1 MRFILAEES
10 WILDALSPTEWQL
23 ISEIPLIASGIHFT
37 EKTRE
42 RLFPSPLANDALADE
57 ETITQ
62 LEDWD
67 ELIKPDLMEAFETSR
82 DTVQSDLDKV
92 ETVPVEQVLPPEE
105 ADHNFAIDNFYRLEV
120 KIENTE
126 LWYSAL
132 NQARL
137 LLNEEYDLADSGD
150 RLLIQMEGPDAVDEN
165 RLLLLAQYEIYS
177 VIQNILIE
185 SVMEGQYAG
194 RASAAPRRSRPQ
206 LCDR

>member
-1 MRFILAEES
+1 MRFILAEDS
-10 WILDALSPTEWQL
+10 WVLDALSPTEWQL
-23 ISEIPLIASGIHFT
+23 ISEIPLMASGVHFT

-57 ETITQ
+57 NTITQ

-67 ELIKPDLMEAFETSR
+67 ELIKPDLMEAFEASR
-82 DTVQSDLDKV
+82 DSVQSDLEKV
-92 ETVPVEQVLPPEE
+92 ETIPVESIIPPEE
-105 ADHNFAIDNFYRLEV
+105 TELNFPINEFYRLEV

-132 NQARL
+132 NQARIL
-137 LLNEEYDLADSGD
+137 MNEEYDLAATED

-177 VIQNILIE
+177 VIQNILVE
-185 SVMEGQYAG
+185 NVMEAG
-194 RASAAPRRSRPQ
+194 
-206 LCDR
+206 

>member
-1 MRFILAEES
+1 MIPWLKQTAERTMRFILTEDS

-23 ISEIPLIASGIHFT
+23 ISEIPLIASGVHFT

-57 ETITQ
+57 ETISQ

-67 ELIKPDLMEAFETSR
+67 ELIKPDLLEAFEASR
-82 DTVQSDLDKV
+82 ETVQSDLEKV
-92 ETVPVEQVLPPEE
+92 EVVPVESILSPEE
-105 ADHNFAIDNFYRLEV
+105 ADLNFAVDEFYRLEV

-137 LLNEEYDLADSGD
+137 LMNEEYDLADSGD

-185 SVMEGQYAG
+185 SIMEGQ
-194 RASAAPRRSRPQ
+194 
-206 LCDR
+206 

>member
-1 MRFILAEES
+1 M
-10 WILDALSPTEWQL
+10 
-23 ISEIPLIASGIHFT
+23 
-37 EKTRE
+37 
-42 RLFPSPLANDALADE
+42 
-57 ETITQ
+57 
-62 LEDWD
+62 
-67 ELIKPDLMEAFETSR
+67 
-82 DTVQSDLDKV
+82 
-92 ETVPVEQVLPPEE
+92 PVEQVLPPEE

-185 SVMEGQYAG
+185 SVMEGQ
-194 RASAAPRRSRPQ
+194 
-206 LCDR
+206 

>member
-92 ETVPVEQVLPPEE
+92 GTVPVEQVLPPEE

-185 SVMEGQYAG
+185 SVMEGQ
-194 RASAAPRRSRPQ
+194 
-206 LCDR
+206 

>member
-1 MRFILAEES
+1 MRFILAEDS
-10 WILDALSPTEWQL
+10 WVLDALSPTEWQL
-23 ISEIPLIASGIHFT
+23 ISEIPLMASGVHFT

-57 ETITQ
+57 NTITQ
-62 LEDWD
+62 LEDWE
-67 ELIKPDLMEAFETSR
+67 ELIKPELMEAFETSR
-82 DTVQSDLDKV
+82 DSVQSDLEKV
-92 ETVPVEQVLPPEE
+92 ETIPIESIIPSEE
-105 ADHNFAIDNFYRLEV
+105 ADLNFRVSEFYRLEV

-137 LLNEEYDLADSGD
+137 LMNEEYDLASSED

-185 SVMEGQYAG
+185 NVMEAG
-194 RASAAPRRSRPQ
+194 
-206 LCDR
+206 